1 MTRRRLSKN
10 KRADI
15 YKSLNGRCAY
25 CGELIVYDN
34 MQVEHVQPLSKNGTD
49 IEENMLPSCNDCNT
63 LKADRSLEEFR
74 SMLENIVNDIFKN
87 KFEYVVAEK
96 FGLIKTIS
104 QPVKFYFETK
114 NIKLDER
121 KMINDECKNI
131 ADKTW

>member
-1 MTRRRLSKN
+1 MARKKLSKN

-34 MQVEHVQPLSKNGTD
+34 MQVEHVQPLSRNGAD
-49 IEENMLPSCNDCNT
+49 IEENMLPSCHDCNT
-63 LKADRSLEEFR
+63 IKDNRNLEEFR
-74 SMLENIVNDIFKN
+74 SMLENMVEDVFKSRS
-87 KFEYVVAEK
+87 EYIVAEK

-121 KMINDECKNI
+121 KMINSEYQNTVN
-131 ADKTW
+131 KT